1 MKIDK
6 GDIMAINYY
15 QCPECEARE
24 TGRIIRGGPSSGAHQ
39 RSRMPDYRCSS
50 CGNEWTKE
58 ESVDYSYRRIKVLE
72 ATVGGYSSGD
82 TKVTINFERSFAK
95 WEHGILNP
103 MEIHYARFGPSDM
116 ERIRNELKSVNLLD
130 WKRSYHDS
138 IILDGTQWE
147 IVIHK
152 SGSNM
157 YPREWKAF
165 CRLMKKITS
174 REFG

>member
-1 MKIDK
+1 M
-6 GDIMAINYY
+6 
-15 QCPECEARE
+15 
-24 TGRIIRGGPSSGAHQ
+24 
-39 RSRMPDYRCSS
+39 
-50 CGNEWTKE
+50 
-58 ESVDYSYRRIKVLE
+58 DYSYRRIKVLE

-82 TKVTINFERSFAK
+82 TKVTINFERNFAK
-95 WEHGILNP
+95 WEHGVLNL
-103 MEIHYARFGPSDM
+103 MEIHYARFGASDM

-152 SGSNM
+152 SGRNLYKSGSNM

>member
-1 MKIDK
+1 
-6 GDIMAINYY
+6 MAINYY

-152 SGSNM
+152 SGRNLYKSGSNM